1 MPCADELDFKD
12 DPVNGRLQLNSH
24 FAETSLLT
32 FEFILNGAQDVFEEV
47 TDLPELIVPEDGL
60 YLVIYDA
67 RGKAAVQS
75 VAAGSIVGASVSAQ
89 LRIDNVA
96 VSNSERMLAATV
108 QGLPGLEQPAM
119 QTQGTG
125 SCSTILQL
133 NQGDGLSI
141 WAKRNAD
148 AGTVTS
154 VMSDDDGRTSI
165 VIYRLAGS

>member
-1 MPCADELDFKD
+1 MPCADETDFRT
-12 DPVNGRLQLNSH
+12 DPVTGRLMLDSH
-24 FAETSLLT
+24 FAESSLHT
-32 FEFILNGAQDVFEEV
+32 FEFVLNGAQDVFEEV
-47 TDLPELIVPEDGL
+47 TDLPELVVPVTGL
-60 YLVIYDA
+60 YIVVYDA

-89 LRIDNVA
+89 LRIDNV
-96 VSNSERMLAATV
+96 VVPNTERMLAATI
-108 QGLPGLEQPAM
+108 QGLPGLEQPAL

-125 SCSTILQL
+125 SCTTILQL
-133 NQGDGLSI
+133 NAGEGLSV